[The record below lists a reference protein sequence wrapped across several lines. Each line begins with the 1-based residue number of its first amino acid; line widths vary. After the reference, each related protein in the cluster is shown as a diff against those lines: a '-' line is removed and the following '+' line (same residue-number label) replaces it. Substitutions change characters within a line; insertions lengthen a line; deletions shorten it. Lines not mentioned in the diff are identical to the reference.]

1 MDCVETREHLEAC
14 EDCRLH
20 IAIEARLRSEPVLD
34 PPKGLVNRVMK
45 QLPRRTP
52 VSREIVRIAAAAG
65 FLVAVAGVVFA
76 AGLDQHDSV
85 GQVSETI
92 GSTLTT
98 FRELITWQ

>member
-20 IAIEARLRSEPVLD
+20 VTIEARLRSEPILD
-34 PPKGLVNRVMK
+34 PPEGLIDRVMK
-45 QLPRRTP
+45 RIPRQAP

-65 FLVAVAGVVFA
+65 FLVAVAGIVFA
-76 AGLDQHDSV
+76 AGLDQHESV
-85 GQVSETI
+85 GQVTETI
-92 GSTLTT
+92 GSTLTN